1 MLKITPIPA
10 FQDNYIWM
18 IQNGNH
24 VAIVD
29 PGDAAPVVSVLQKE
43 NLTLDAILIT
53 HHHNDHIGG
62 VQSLLKAYPTKI
74 FAPANESF
82 DFPHQPVHE
91 NDLIQLPNLRLNL
104 SVLDIPGHTIGHI
117 AYYGLNHL
125 FCGDTLFGGGCG
137 RLFEGTHEQLFNSLQ
152 KLAALPE
159 ETLVYCAHEYTE
171 QNLRFAIQVDSENPA
186 LKNRIASTKKIR
198 ASNTPSL
205 PSSIGLE
212 KNTNPFLRCDNQ
224 MIASTL
230 ELQAPD
236 TITVFKTLRNMRNNF

>member
-1 MLKITPIPA
+1 MLKIRPIPA

-24 VAIVD
+24 VAVID
-29 PGDAAPVVSVLQKE
+29 PGDAAPVISILQKE

-62 VQSLLKAYPTKI
+62 VQNLLKEFQTQV

-82 DFPHQPVHE
+82 DFPHQAVRE
-91 NDLIQLPNLRLNL
+91 NDLIHLPNLKLNL
-104 SVLDIPGHTIGHI
+104 SVLDIPGHTNGHV

-137 RLFEGTHEQLFNSLQ
+137 RLFEGTYEQLFNSLQ
-152 KLAALPE
+152 KLAALPN

-171 QNLRFAIQVDSENPA
+171 HNLRFASLVDSKNVA
-186 LKNRIASTKKIR
+186 LINRITLTKKVR
-198 ASNTPSL
+198 ASNAPSL

-212 KNTNPFLRCDNQ
+212 KETNPFLRCDDPT
-224 MIASTL
+224 IASAL
-230 ELQAPD
+230 GLQAPD

>member
-29 PGDAAPVVSVLQKE
+29 PGDAAPVVSALQKE

-62 VQSLLKAYPTKI
+62 VQNLLKAYPTKI

-82 DFPHQPVHE
+82 DFPHQPIHE

-104 SVLDIPGHTIGHI
+104 SVLDIPGHTIGHV

-186 LKNRIASTKKIR
+186 LIDRIASTKKIR

-212 KNTNPFLRCDNQ
+212 KTTNPFLRCDNQ

>member
-24 VAIVD
+24 VAVVD
-29 PGDAAPVVSVLQKE
+29 PGDAAPVISTLQKE

-62 VQSLLKAYPTKI
+62 VQNLLKEFQTQV

-82 DFPHQPVHE
+82 DFPHQAVRE
-91 NDLIQLPNLRLNL
+91 NDLIQLPNLKLNL
-104 SVLDIPGHTIGHI
+104 SVLDIPGHTNGHV

-137 RLFEGTHEQLFNSLQ
+137 RLFEGTYEQLFNSLQ
-152 KLAALPE
+152 KLAALPDDAMHVHGIAMH
-159 ETLVYCAHEYTE
+159 LQKVAVHESDILHIDRVPSGLDEFTIHIANVLQLAIE
-171 QNLRFAIQVDSENPA
+171 NLSVKGDAIYH
-186 LKNRIASTKKIR
+186 
-198 ASNTPSL
+198 
-205 PSSIGLE
+205 
-212 KNTNPFLRCDNQ
+212 FL
-224 MIASTL
+224 
-230 ELQAPD
+230 
-236 TITVFKTLRNMRNNF
+236 